1 MTRRTKRPESSLN
14 KFLHE
19 SMTRN
24 KKFRAL
30 FLAEAKKLPLS
41 SRTCVLTSLQRIHDP
56 VVK

>member
-30 FLAEAKKLPLS
+30 FLADVRSHEPSKNP
-41 SRTCVLTSLQRIHDP
+41 
-56 VVK
+56 